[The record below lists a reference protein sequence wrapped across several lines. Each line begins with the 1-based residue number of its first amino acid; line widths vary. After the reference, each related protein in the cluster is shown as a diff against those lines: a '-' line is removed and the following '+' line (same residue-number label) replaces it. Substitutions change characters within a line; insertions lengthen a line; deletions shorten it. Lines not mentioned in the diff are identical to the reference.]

1 LDLIENKG
9 NSNYGRTHCFHCLLN
24 PVRDDPIVIG
34 TNRLVVTGLEQDEKK
49 NNPIQYPCPV
59 AKRFEC
65 PYDNKKGKIS
75 NARFDVEDLFELA
88 NIALP

>member
-1 LDLIENKG
+1 MENNG
-9 NSNYGRTHCFHCLLN
+9 NSNYGRAHCFDYLLN
-24 PVRDDPIVIG
+24 PVRDDPIFIG
-34 TNRLVVTGLEQDEKK
+34 INRLVVTGLEQDEKK

-65 PYDNKKGKIS
+65 QYDNEKGKIS

-88 NIALP
+88 NIALW